1 MPGDDVGAVTEDCLI
16 GGRVRLCQPA
26 KGYRAAIDPVFLAAA
41 VTVEAG
47 ETVLDL
53 GCGVGAA
60 GLCLLARQPLAR
72 VTGVELQAGMA
83 ALARRNGLA
92 NGHDADHFRI
102 VEGSALTPPPEI
114 AGGGFAHVMT
124 NPPFQPPGRGTAPPE
139 GSKALAH
146 VESAGDL
153 AAWVKAAARLLAPK
167 GRLWVIHRADR
178 LGELL
183 ASFSGRGLG
192 EVRVLPLW
200 PKSGRC
206 AGRVIVSARKG
217 SRTPFAL
224 LPGLVLHRG
233 DGGYSPEAEAVL
245 RDAAAIA
252 WEG

>member
-1 MPGDDVGAVTEDCLI
+1 MPGDELASVTEDRLI

-41 VTVEAG
+41 MTVEPD

-72 VTGVELQAGMA
+72 VTGLELQAGMA
-83 ALARRNGLA
+83 DLARRNGDA
-92 NGHDADHFRI
+92 NGHPPDRFKI
-102 VEGSALTPPPEI
+102 VEGSALSPPPELT
-114 AGGGFAHVMT
+114 GGGFAHVMT

-178 LGELL
+178 LEELL
-183 ASFSGRGLG
+183 AAFAGRGLG

-200 PKSGRC
+200 PKPGRA
-206 AGRVIVSARKG
+206 AGRVIVAARKG

-224 LPGLVLHRG
+224 LPGLVLHRD
-233 DGGYSPEAEAVL
+233 DGGYSPAAEAVL
-245 RDAAAIA
+245 REAAAIS

>member
-1 MPGDDVGAVTEDCLI
+1 MPGDDVGIVTEDRLI
-16 GGRVRLCQPA
+16 GGRVRICQPS

-41 VTVEAG
+41 VTANAG

-72 VTGVELQAGMA
+72 VTGLELQAGMA
-83 ALARRNGLA
+83 ALARRNALA
-92 NGHDADHFRI
+92 NGHVADNFRI
-102 VEGSALTPPPEI
+102 VEGSALSPPPEVA
-114 AGGGFAHVMT
+114 AGGFGHVMT

-153 AAWVKAAARLLAPK
+153 SAWIKAAVRLLAPK

-183 ASFSGRGLG
+183 AAFSGRGLG

-200 PKSGRC
+200 PKPGRPS
-206 AGRVIVSARKG
+206 GRVIVAARKG

-224 LPGLVLHRG
+224 LPGLVLHRD
-233 DGGYSPEAEAVL
+233 DGTFTPAAEAVL
-245 RDAAAIA
+245 RDAASID
-252 WEG
+252 WGG

>member
-1 MPGDDVGAVTEDCLI
+1 MPVDDVGSVTEDRLI

-41 VTVEAG
+41 VTAEAD

-60 GLCLLARQPLAR
+60 GLCLLARLPLVR
-72 VTGVELQAGMA
+72 VTGLEVQPGMA
-83 ALARRNGLA
+83 ALARRNASA
-92 NGHDADHFRI
+92 NGHLPDRLRI
-102 VEGSALTPPPEI
+102 VEGSALSPPPEI

-146 VESAGDL
+146 VESDADL
-153 AAWVKAAARLLAPK
+153 SAWVKAAVRLLAPK

-178 LGELL
+178 LGDLL
-183 ASFSGRGLG
+183 AAFSGRGLG

-200 PKSGRC
+200 PKPGRP
-206 AGRVIVSARKG
+206 AGRVIVVARKG
-217 SRTPFAL
+217 SRSPFAL
-224 LPGLVLHRG
+224 LPGLVLHG
-233 DGGYSPEAEAVL
+233 EDGGYSPTAEAVL

-252 WEG
+252 WGA

>member
-1 MPGDDVGAVTEDCLI
+1 MPDDDVGAVTEDALI

-41 VTVEAG
+41 VTAAAD

-72 VTGVELQAGMA
+72 IVGLELQAGMA
-83 ALARRNGLA
+83 ALARRNILA
-92 NGHDADHFRI
+92 NGHDTDRFRV
-102 VEGSALTPPPEI
+102 VEGSAFTPPPGI
-114 AGGGFAHVMT
+114 AAGGFDHVMT

-153 AAWVKAAARLLAPK
+153 SAWVKAAARLLAPK

-178 LGELL
+178 LAELL

-200 PKSGRC
+200 PKSGRP
-206 AGRVIVSARKG
+206 ASRVIVSARKG
-217 SRTPFAL
+217 ARTPFAL
-224 LPGLVLHRG
+224 LPGLVLHRE
-233 DGGYSPEAEAVL
+233 DGGYSPAAEAVL
-245 RDAAAIA
+245 RDAAAIS
-252 WEG
+252 WNG